1 MIWQMD
7 LLLILSERERE
18 RMADGEE
25 VKREHLEGDRE
36 KGCVKG
42 PGCQTIQE
50 DSARNTHNPVE
61 IEDGVCRT
69 NI

>member
-1 MIWQMD
+1 MIWQME

-36 KGCVKG
+36 EGCVKG
-42 PGCQTIQE
+42 LGC
-50 DSARNTHNPVE
+50 
-61 IEDGVCRT
+61 
-69 NI
+69 

>member
-7 LLLILSERERE
+7 LLLILSKRE

-36 KGCVKG
+36 EGCAKGLGVRRYRRIVQG
-42 PGCQTIQE
+42 
-50 DSARNTHNPVE
+50 THAILLKFVSE
-61 IEDGVCRT
+61 K
-69 NI
+69 